1 MKYTQIPFVG
11 MTDVPADALCQ
22 NGEMELLG
30 GVICEDSMLRPINYP
45 ENAGAGAESDKSVVV
60 GALKVMPGADGMQ
73 FASVRDNSP
82 LGYGPEFP
90 SLAFGL
96 ELAGMLSLP
105 DAYEL
110 PASMVPAAASGG
122 SGEGAWTVH
131 PSAKPSQAGDGAT
144 ACRLINKSI
153 ASAIDRQIH
162 AQGFFYQP
170 FFVRYA
176 LRMHDGDVHVM
187 PSAPVLLLPG
197 TMPPCVAVDSV
208 IAGDDAEHKLVV
220 FSSTSFK
227 YFRLRCYVAAGIDP
241 RWRDHVAGIDVFVS
255 EPISTYDADS
265 VTDVGIVAY
274 SSLCGGREYMGRWSD
289 GGESYRDRYLADS
302 GLASARAWDLA
313 PNPALEH
320 DMKLPREYHLVASLS
335 VADIDAGGAGFDVP
349 VASTAVAAIRKGK
362 KLEADAIAHCRFA
375 PDAITAYCGELW
387 IGGGRVRV
395 AHPLPLSTL
404 MPMAATDE
412 YAEASESTAVSVHY
426 AQRCVAHISEGAGA
440 APSLA
445 MSMPRYLWHPD
456 ADASSL
462 IVRQGGIEYAF
473 PLALCAD
480 GDGAYWFGGFGRLE
494 AEAFAGSGADCSGG
508 VYYSVPSH
516 VFAGA
521 PLCMK
526 EKCEVGN
533 GRVAALKSAL
543 AAVSAGQ
550 FGQYP
555 LYAFSDDGVWAL
567 TLDGACRKVCA
578 DVCVSRERICVAD
591 RGVAYVSERG
601 VMMLEGGKSVLLSGA
616 LRLMRPVRLDKMPR
630 LAEVTGISAL
640 PSLAS
645 VVPECALAYDAATAR
660 LWVIGK
666 GVAYAYSIDSRTWG
680 VAMPD
685 SVVDTHE
692 GHRWL
697 LLTRALKLSDVGE
710 RLRIASVEVAGI
722 LCDARGGMILYG
734 SNDMMRWSIVGSTYG
749 RRISGIAGSGWRY
762 YKIAIDARLPEGESI
777 DGLIIRFA

>member
-1 MKYTQIPFVG
+1 MKYTQISFVG
-11 MTDVPADALCQ
+11 MTDVPADAFCQ

-30 GVICEDSMLRPINYP
+30 GVICEDGMLRPANYP
-45 ENAGAGAESDKSVVV
+45 EIVGAENDESVAV
-60 GALKVMPGADGMQ
+60 GTLKVMPGADGIQ
-73 FASVRDNSP
+73 FASARDNSS

-90 SLAFGL
+90 CLTFGL

-105 DAYEL
+105 NAYEL
-110 PASMVPAAASGG
+110 PASMVPTAASGG

-131 PSAKPSQAGDGAT
+131 PSAKPSQADDSAA

-153 ASAIDRQIH
+153 ATAIDRQIH

-176 LRMHDGDVHVM
+176 LRMHDGDVLVM

-208 IAGDDAEHKLVV
+208 IDSDDTEHKLVV

-227 YFRLRCYVAAGIDP
+227 YFRLRCYVASGIDP
-241 RWRDHVAGIDVFVS
+241 RWRDRVAAIDVFVS

-274 SSLCGGREYMGRWSD
+274 SSMCGGREYMGRWSD
-289 GGESYRDRYLADS
+289 GGESYSDRYLADS
-302 GLASARAWDLA
+302 GLASARVWDLA
-313 PNPALEH
+313 PNHALEQ
-320 DMKLPREYHLVASLS
+320 DIKSPREYYLVASLS
-335 VADIDAGGAGFDVP
+335 VADINAGRGGFDVP
-349 VASTAVAAIRKGK
+349 VASTAAAAIRKGK
-362 KLEADAIAHCRFA
+362 KMVADAITHCRFA
-375 PDAITAYCGELW
+375 PDAVTAYCGELW

-395 AHPLPLSTL
+395 ANPLPLSTL

-412 YAEASESTAVSVHY
+412 YAEASESTAVSVHQ

-462 IVRQGGIEYAF
+462 TVRQGGIDYAF
-473 PLALCAD
+473 PLTSCAD
-480 GDGAYWFGGFGRLE
+480 GDGAYWFGGFGKVE
-494 AEAFAGSGADCSGG
+494 ANDFACGG
-508 VYYSVPSH
+508 VDRSGSAYYSAPSH
-516 VFAGA
+516 VFAGD

-526 EKCEVGN
+526 EKCVVGN

-555 LYAFSDDGVWAL
+555 LYAFADDGIWAL
-567 TLDGACRKVCA
+567 TLDGTCRKVCA
-578 DVCVSRERICVAD
+578 DVCVGRDKMCVAD
-591 RGVAYVSERG
+591 RGVAYVSGRG

-616 LRLMRPVRLDKMPR
+616 LRLMRPLRLDKLPR
-630 LAEVTGISAL
+630 LAEVTEISAL

-645 VVPECALAYDAATAR
+645 VVPECALAYDAATGR

-666 GVAYAYSIDSRTWG
+666 GVAYAYSVDSRTWG
-680 VAMPD
+680 VAIPE
-685 SVVDTHE
+685 SGVSTGE

-697 LLTRALKLSDVGE
+697 LITRALKLAAVGE
-710 RLRIASVEVAGI
+710 RVRLASVEAAGA

-734 SNDMMRWSIVGSTYG
+734 SNDMVRWSIVGSTYG

-762 YKIAIDARLPEGESI
+762 YKIAIDARVPEGESI
-777 DGLIIRFA
+777 DGLIIGFD